1 MADVLDKY
9 TLKELLDIDFR
20 SKVGREIKTKSK
32 LSIKDIRTF
41 IKNKKYENEH
51 KNKEITIK
59 LNRLKENIL
68 GQKLIGC
75 LKIIILKW
83 KKKHYGP
90 AYLNISKCTNVEDF
104 CTLDKLENIPHSNLF
119 SVLENGVYYGFDI
132 NSLIKLF
139 ISNKNKILV
148 NPYTMK
154 PFKKDIIDIINK
166 RSIHFKHSDI
176 PKTIRNEVFRLFQI
190 IDSFGYCT
198 NIEWFFDLDI
208 HMLKKWYKLG
218 EDLWN
223 YRAQLSFDQKKAIS
237 PKGVFID
244 PIKNIMK
251 IKKLEHVQKI
261 VLHQMDSLICHGR
274 DIPTKTLG
282 CIYILTIFSEINP
295 NIAQSFPGISQTY
308 F

>member
-1 MADVLDKY
+1 
-9 TLKELLDIDFR
+9 
-20 SKVGREIKTKSK
+20 
-32 LSIKDIRTF
+32 
-41 IKNKKYENEH
+41 
-51 KNKEITIK
+51 
-59 LNRLKENIL
+59 
-68 GQKLIGC
+68 
-75 LKIIILKW
+75 
-83 KKKHYGP
+83 
-90 AYLNISKCTNVEDF
+90 
-104 CTLDKLENIPHSNLF
+104 
-119 SVLENGVYYGFDI
+119 
-132 NSLIKLF
+132 
-139 ISNKNKILV
+139 
-148 NPYTMK
+148 
-154 PFKKDIIDIINK
+154 
-166 RSIHFKHSDI
+166 
-176 PKTIRNEVFRLFQI
+176 
-190 IDSFGYCT
+190 
-198 NIEWFFDLDI
+198 
-208 HMLKKWYKLG
+208 MLKKWYKLG